1 MTNEEL
7 KIFITA
13 HTPEAT
19 FEEAQYLNAVVPAEK
34 LYALAKHLR
43 TDAASDFDYLICVTG
58 IDLSALS
65 GSAPGGKDHMM
76 VVYHL
81 QSRQHKHVFVLKVK
95 ITDRV
100 NPAIDTVSD
109 IWRTAEFHEREVFDL
124 FGIKFNN
131 HPDLRR
137 LFLDDTWGFPL
148 RKDYVDDVTIVQL

>member
-7 KIFITA
+7 KIFISA
-13 HTPEAT
+13 HTPGVT
-19 FEEAQYLNAVVPAEK
+19 FEESQYLNVIVPSEK
-34 LYALAKHLR
+34 FHSLAKHLR
-43 TDAASDFDYLICVTG
+43 EHSDSNCDYLICITG
-58 IDLSALS
+58 IDW
-65 GSAPGGKDHMM
+65 KDHFM

-81 QSRQHKHVFVLKVK
+81 QSNTHKHIFVLKIK
-95 ITDRV
+95 IADRI
-100 NPAIDTVSD
+100 NPCVDSVSD
-109 IWRTAEFHEREVFDL
+109 IWKTAELHEREVFDL

>member
-7 KIFITA
+7 KSFITA
-13 HTPEAT
+13 HTLEAT

-34 LYALAKHLR
+34 LYSLAKHLR
-43 TDAASDFDYLICVTG
+43 TDAAADFDYLICVTG
-58 IDLSALS
+58 IDW
-65 GSAPGGKDHMM
+65 KDHMM

-81 QSRQHKHVFVLKVK
+81 QSRLHKHVFVLKVK

-100 NPAIDTVSD
+100 NPAIDTVCD
-109 IWRTAEFHEREVFDL
+109 IWRTAELHEREVFDL

-137 LFLDDTWGFPL
+137 LFLDDSWGFPL
-148 RKDYVDDVTIVQL
+148 RKDYVNDVTIVQL

>member
-7 KIFITA
+7 KGFITA
-13 HTPEAT
+13 HTPEAV
-19 FEEAQYLNAVVPAEK
+19 FEESQYLNIIVPAEK
-34 LYALAKHLR
+34 FRALAKHLR
-43 TDAASDFDYLICVTG
+43 EDAGTNCDYLISV
-58 IDLSALS
+58 S
-65 GSAPGGKDHMM
+65 GVDWKDHFT

-81 QSRQHKHVFVLKVK
+81 QSRKHKHVFVLKAK
-95 ITDRV
+95 ITDRL
-100 NPAIDTVSD
+100 NPSVDTVSD

>member
-7 KIFITA
+7 KTFISA
-13 HTPEAT
+13 HAPET
-19 FEEAQYLNAVVPAEK
+19 VFEESQFLNAIIPAEK
-34 LYALAKHLR
+34 LYLLAKTLR
-43 TDAASDFDYLICVTG
+43 AADYDYLICV
-58 IDLSALS
+58 S
-65 GSAPGGKDHMM
+65 GVDWKDHFM

-81 QSRQHKHVFVLKVK
+81 ESRKTKNVFVLKAK

-100 NPAIDTVSD
+100 NPAVDTVCD
-109 IWRTAEFHEREVFDL
+109 IWRTAELHEREVFDL

-137 LFLDDTWGFPL
+137 LFMDDTWGFPL

>member
-7 KIFITA
+7 KQFIFA
-13 HTPEAT
+13 HTPQAT
-19 FEEAQYLNAVVPAEK
+19 FEESQFLNAIIPSEK
-34 LYALAKHLR
+34 IHELAKHLR
-43 TDAASDFDYLICVTG
+43 ENPSADFDYLVC
-58 IDLSALS
+58 LS
-65 GSAPGGKDHMM
+65 GVDWKDHFM

-81 QSRQHKHVFVLKVK
+81 QSRKHKHVFVLKAK

-100 NPAIDTVSD
+100 NPSVDTVSD
-109 IWRTAEFHEREVFDL
+109 IWRTAELHEREVFDL
-124 FGIKFNN
+124 FGIKFND